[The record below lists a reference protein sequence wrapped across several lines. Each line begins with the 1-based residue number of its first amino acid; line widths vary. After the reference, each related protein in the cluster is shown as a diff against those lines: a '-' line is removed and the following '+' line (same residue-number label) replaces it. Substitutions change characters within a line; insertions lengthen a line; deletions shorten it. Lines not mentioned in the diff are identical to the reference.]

1 MDPQSLKV
9 EILQELSSLPV
20 KLPGV
25 FLYGSQAEGTAD
37 ERSDTDLCL
46 VAGTDLDPVL
56 LQKQAWRHI
65 RADKYDIRIFELL
78 PLFMQIRILSKGI
91 LIASPDPYALSE
103 YLYPWW
109 KRWDDQRWYQTP
121 IPGAP

>member
-1 MDPQSLKV
+1 MDPQSLK
-9 EILQELSSLPV
+9 EGILQELSSLPV
-20 KLPGV
+20 ILPGV
-25 FLYGSQAEGTAD
+25 FLYGSQAEGVAD

-46 VAGTDLDPVL
+46 VAGPDLDPAW

-65 RADKYDIRIFELL
+65 RADRYDIRIFELL
-78 PLFMQIRILSKGI
+78 PLFMQIRILSTGI
-91 LIASPDPYALSE
+91 LISSPDLYALSE

-109 KRWDDQRWYQTP
+109 KKWDDQRWYQTP